1 MTRTWLLLLGALAT
15 VGFATLI
22 LVVIPSLMLVD
33 VPRPADLAEYTPSEA
48 RGREI
53 YIANGCVYCH
63 SQQVRDPAYTT
74 DVDRGWG
81 SRAAVPADFV
91 YDRPHLV
98 GTMRTGPDLL
108 NVGQRLPDA
117 NWHLIHLY
125 QPRAVVP
132 WSIMPSFPFLFELRD
147 SGAVAAGARLVN
159 VPGRHAAP
167 RGKMVVATPDAV
179 ALVDYLLSLKRDY
192 PVPAA
197 PTGGIAAGTRGVHTM
212 P

>member
-1 MTRTWLLLLGALAT
+1 MTRTWLLLLGALAA
-15 VGFATLI
+15 VGFAAMV
-22 LVVIPSLMLVD
+22 LVVVPRLMLVH
-33 VPRPADLAEYTPSEA
+33 VPRPAKLAPYTAQQA
-48 RGREI
+48 RGRAV
-53 YIANGCVYCH
+53 YIANGCLYCH

-81 SRAAVPADFV
+81 TRASVPADYV

-98 GTMRTGPDLL
+98 GTKRTGPDLL

-125 QPRAVVP
+125 QPRSVAP
-132 WSIMPSFPFLFELRD
+132 WSIMPSFPFMFQVKD
-147 SGAVAAGARLVN
+147 SAVLAPGDRVVHVTGAYA
-159 VPGRHAAP
+159 PP
-167 RGKMVVATPDAV
+167 RGRVVVARADAL

-192 PVPAA
+192 PVPASQD
-197 PTGGIAAGTRGVHTM
+197 PGAARSVHSM